1 MKKIILVITS
11 LVLLGAMTIPSLS
24 AQTSESKVVN
34 LSEASFDKDIKSGL
48 YLVDFYADWCR
59 PCKMMQPILEEVA
72 GEYSSDIVIAK
83 VNTDHNKTLSQRF
96 GITGIPCMIVFED
109 GKEVS
114 RIIGYHEKTALV
126 EKLKPYFKD

>member
-1 MKKIILVITS
+1 
-11 LVLLGAMTIPSLS
+11 MTIPSLS